1 VIELKAG
8 GGRAAAAAS
17 RSFATAA
24 KLDTEHLNIISGGE
38 QEEEE
43 EIRRAPPP
51 RPSSCIITTGNSQRK
66 NSRGKKTLFILSL
79 SLSVH
84 LAIATRGAHRL
95 IPFKFERSRS
105 LFSPL
110 LSFF

>member
-1 VIELKAG
+1 MIELKAG

-79 SLSVH
+79 SVH

-95 IPFKFERSRS
+95 IPFEFERSRS